1 MTATRGVAAML
12 SDPGPGALAEEY
24 KSIFTA
30 RYEAGSS
37 VRHGAGTSFGVDN
50 TRTPSVLHH
59 FNSILTSS
67 NTGPVKDATRTSRA
81 IRGENIK
88 VAIQRLVTKISS
100 SFSLSHTH
108 MNAIHYVIITN
119 EHGYKDVPAQ
129 DKHRDFSREQCASH
143 TCYTLMLAL
152 KDSFE
157 LDIQPSP
164 TLAHG

>member
-1 MTATRGVAAML
+1 ML
-12 SDPGPGALAEEY
+12 SDPGPGALAGEC

-59 FNSILTSS
+59 FNSILTS
-67 NTGPVKDATRTSRA
+67 NGPSKGCTRTSRA
-81 IRGENIK
+81 IHGENIK
-88 VAIQRLVTKISS
+88 IAIQRLVTKITS

-108 MNAIHYVIITN
+108 MNAIHPVLIAN

-157 LDIQPSP
+157 LDIIESSHRH
-164 TLAHG
+164 TWIMVEGICG